1 MKENKALR
9 LGTQPISKILM
20 EQAIPASIG
29 ILVMSLNMMVDTIFV
44 GKWIG
49 PMAIA
54 AITVVMPIVFLIS
67 SIGMSIGV
75 GGSSI
80 ISRAL
85 GSGDK
90 EKAQL
95 TFGNQI
101 MFSATTI
108 IALVMLG
115 LIFEDQ
121 FLHLFGAKGNILAP
135 AKEYYHIV
143 MFGVPF
149 LATAMTGNT
158 IIRAEGQA
166 KFAMVALIIP
176 AVVNIF
182 LDYVFIYQMN
192 LGMSGAAYA
201 TAISFFMS
209 FGFILW
215 FFVAKSTSFT
225 LRFRYLILNWSIIK
239 EISSLGVVTLARQA
253 VVSLL
258 AIVINNA
265 LFQYDGEMA
274 LAIYGIISRLLM
286 FALFPVLGITQGFLP
301 IAGYNYGAEKFERVR
316 ETIRKSIQYATLIAV
331 GIFLVIM
338 IFPEQIVS
346 VFTDNK
352 EILASTP
359 KALRI
364 VFAITPL
371 ISIQLIGSGYF
382 QAIGKAFP
390 ALLLTLTK
398 QGFFLI
404 PLILIL
410 PKYFGVLGIWIA
422 FPIADFASTLI
433 TYYFLRKEVI
443 NTLIPEKKVY
453 EKFKNSRN

>member
-1 MKENKALR
+1 MSQSKTSN
-9 LGTQPISKILM
+9 LGTETIGKILL
-20 EQAIPASIG
+20 EQAVPASIG

-54 AITVVMPIVFLIS
+54 AITVVMPIIFLIS
-67 SIGMSIGV
+67 SVGMSIGI

-85 GSGDK
+85 GSGNN

-95 TFGNQI
+95 TFGNQV
-101 MFSATTI
+101 MFSATM
-108 IALVMLG
+108 ALLFVSFG

-121 FLHLFGAKGNILAP
+121 FLQLFGANGNILAP

-149 LATAMTGNT
+149 LALAMTGNT
-158 IIRAEGQA
+158 VIRAEGQP
-166 KFAMVALIIP
+166 KFAMFTLIIP
-176 AVVNIF
+176 AVVNIL
-182 LDYVFIYQMN
+182 LDYIFIFKMN

-201 TAISFFMS
+201 TAISFIMS
-209 FGFILW
+209 FTFVLW
-215 FFVAKSTSFT
+215 YFVFQSKNLI
-225 LRFRYLILNWSIIK
+225 LRFRYLIFDWSIIK
-239 EISSLGVVTLARQA
+239 EISSLGVVTLARQG

-258 AIVINNA
+258 AIVLNHA
-265 LFQYDGEMA
+265 LFIYDGEIA

-286 FALFPVLGITQGFLP
+286 FALFPILGITQGFLP
-301 IAGYNYGAEKFERVR
+301 IAGFNYGAEKYERVQ
-316 ETIRKSIQYATLIAV
+316 ESIKKSIQYATAIALM
-331 GIFLVIM
+331 IFVVIM
-338 IFPEQIVS
+338 VFPQQIVS
-346 VFTDNK
+346 GFTDNE
-352 EILASTP
+352 EILKTTP
-359 KALRI
+359 QALRI

-382 QAIGKAFP
+382 QAIGKAIP

-404 PLILIL
+404 PLIVIL
-410 PKYFGVLGIWIA
+410 PQFYGVMGIWIA
-422 FPIADFASTLI
+422 FPIADLASTLI
-433 TYYFLRKEVI
+433 TYYFLRKEVRT
-443 NTLIPEKKVY
+443 NLIPAISSY
-453 EKFKNSRN
+453 EKR